1 MPLKQISKKA
11 LPASMPT
18 KVPKQL
24 VRNMAYQVS
33 LFWRT
38 GYLVRSSNMQDN
50 TEIENINYQF
60 SILTVIREGAKYFGY

>member
-11 LPASMPT
+11 LTASMPT

-38 GYLVRSSNMQDN
+38 GCLVRSSNMQDN
-50 TEIENINYQF
+50 AEIENINYQF
-60 SILTVIREGAKYFGY
+60 SILIVIREGAKYFGY